1 MKESSVHQQT
11 DFMGHENQCRAKG
24 RIAYSGGKPVR
35 ALMSGIVRGML
46 QPGVNVTIG
55 MKCGDIDARCEE
67 EYCYTISDK
76 ARAIGGGVLEAI
88 MEHFNGEK
96 HTL

>member
-1 MKESSVHQQT
+1 
-11 DFMGHENQCRAKG
+11 
-24 RIAYSGGKPVR
+24 
-35 ALMSGIVRGML
+35 ML
-46 QPGVNVTIG
+46 QPGVNVAIG
-55 MKCGDIDARCEE
+55 MKCGDIDARCKE

-96 HTL
+96 HIL

>member
-1 MKESSVHQQT
+1 
-11 DFMGHENQCRAKG
+11 
-24 RIAYSGGKPVR
+24 
-35 ALMSGIVRGML
+35 
-46 QPGVNVTIG
+46 

-96 HTL
+96 HIL